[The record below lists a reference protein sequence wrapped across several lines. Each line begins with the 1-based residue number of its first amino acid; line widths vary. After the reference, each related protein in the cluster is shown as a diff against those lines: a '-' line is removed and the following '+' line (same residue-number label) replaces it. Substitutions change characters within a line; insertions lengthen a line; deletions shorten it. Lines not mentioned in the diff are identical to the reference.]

1 MEYRRICGWG
11 EEASALYYEP
21 LAPEMFDLF
30 DDAEVAAY
38 KEVVFWQ
45 QSPKVGAQIQA
56 KVYRP
61 FCCAEGDTFWAV
73 DEDEEKKEQFVQA
86 KLLSILSFG
95 KAYERDFATICVEIL
110 QIRDA
115 LSFVRT
121 MPETVKNQLME
132 ERIYNY
138 DPPEGDSEYP
148 DVFTENNWITISN
161 STSGA
166 EVAKY
171 HCIYTDADG
180 IDHLITAGESYC
192 ESCLGEYV
200 LAGDRVLGYHADSP
214 HH

>member
-21 LAPEMFDLF
+21 LAPEMFNLF
-30 DDAEVAAY
+30 EDAEVAAY

-45 QSPKVGAQIQA
+45 QSPKVGGQIHA

-61 FCCAEGDTFWAV
+61 FCCAEGDTFWSV
-73 DEDEEKKEQFVQA
+73 DKAGQKEERFVQA
-86 KLLSILSFG
+86 KLLAILSYG
-95 KAYERDFATICVEIL
+95 ESYGADCATICVEVL
-110 QIRDA
+110 QIIDV
-115 LSFVRT
+115 LSFMKPV
-121 MPETVKNQLME
+121 PEITKKQLME
-132 ERIYNY
+132 ERSYNY
-138 DPPEGDSEYP
+138 DPPEGDYEYP
-148 DVFTENNWITISN
+148 DVFVENNWITISN
-161 STSGA
+161 RTSGA

-192 ESCLGEYV
+192 ESSLGEYV
-200 LAGDRVLGYHADSP
+200 LAGDRVLGYHADNP